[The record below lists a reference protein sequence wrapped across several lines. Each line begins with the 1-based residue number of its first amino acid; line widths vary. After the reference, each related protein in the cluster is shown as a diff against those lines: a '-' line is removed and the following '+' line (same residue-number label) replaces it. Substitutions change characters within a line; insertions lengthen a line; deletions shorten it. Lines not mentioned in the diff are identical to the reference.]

1 MGFIKNIFDSDSQ
14 NEVIKDEESEFYEVD
29 TKEYESLANNGSK
42 MILLEPRA
50 FSESQQIADHLK
62 KRNTVVIN
70 LRRVTSDQAKRI
82 IDFVSGAV
90 YALKGHIEKIG
101 SGIFLCTPNNVNIQ
115 GKITNDKESKEVYNN
130 DDIDIES
137 WQKTIVFNKIMC

>member
-1 MGFIKNIFDSDSQ
+1 MGFIKSIFDGDGQAEVVRDDESQ
-14 NEVIKDEESEFYEVD
+14 FYESD
-29 TKEYESLANNGSK
+29 TKDVEAVADNSGAK

-115 GKITNDKESKEVYNN
+115 GKITSDKEMKEVYNN
-130 DDIDIES
+130 DDIDLDL
-137 WQKTIVFNKIMC
+137 M

>member
-1 MGFIKNIFDSDSQ
+1 MGFIKNIFDGEGQTEVFRDDESQ
-14 NEVIKDEESEFYEVD
+14 FYEVD
-29 TKEYESLANNGSK
+29 TKDLEAMSDKAGGAK

-115 GKITNDKESKEVYNN
+115 GKITSDKDNKEVYNN
-130 DDIDIES
+130 DDIDIDA
-137 WQKTIVFNKIMC
+137 W

>member
-1 MGFIKNIFDSDSQ
+1 MGFIKNIFDGEAPTEVPRETAPTGFSD
-14 NEVIKDEESEFYEVD
+14 VD
-29 TKEYESLANNGSK
+29 TRDFENVNTDSGAK

-115 GKITNDKESKEVYNN
+115 GKITSDKESQEVYNN
-130 DDIDIES
+130 DDIDID
-137 WQKTIVFNKIMC
+137 II

>member
-1 MGFIKNIFDSDSQ
+1 MGFIKSIFDGDSQ
-14 NEVIKDEESEFYEVD
+14 TETEVITDGENEFYEEGEKVAAIPQ
-29 TKEYESLANNGSK
+29 EPSGPK

-62 KRNTVVIN
+62 KKNTVVIN

-90 YALKGHIEKIG
+90 YALKGHIEKVG

-115 GKITNDKESKEVYNN
+115 GKITSDKETKQEVYNN
-130 DDIDIES
+130 DDIEIDL
-137 WQKTIVFNKIMC
+137 M

>member
-1 MGFIKNIFDSDSQ
+1 MGFIKNIFDNNDGQTEVFKDDESQ
-14 NEVIKDEESEFYEVD
+14 FYEVD
-29 TKEYESLANNGSK
+29 TKDLESNLEKNNGAK

-115 GKITNDKESKEVYNN
+115 GKITSDKESKEVYNN
-130 DDIDIES
+130 DDIDIDC
-137 WQKTIVFNKIMC
+137 W

>member
-1 MGFIKNIFDSDSQ
+1 MGFMKKIFDGDEQKDIFNDDESQ
-14 NEVIKDEESEFYEVD
+14 FYEVD
-29 TKEYESLANNGSK
+29 AKDLEEMSDKNGGAK

-115 GKITNDKESKEVYNN
+115 GKITSEKEVKEVYNN
-130 DDIDIES
+130 DDIDID
-137 WQKTIVFNKIMC
+137 W

>member
-1 MGFIKNIFDSDSQ
+1 MSFIKEMFKEKEDLDTPVYDSD
-14 NEVIKDEESEFYEVD
+14 ETRDIEELMEQG
-29 TKEYESLANNGSK
+29 GSK

-62 KRNTVVIN
+62 KGNTVVIN

-115 GKITNDKESKEVYNN
+115 GKITNDKEANEVYNN
-130 DDIDIES
+130 DDIDID
-137 WQKTIVFNKIMC
+137 W

>member
-1 MGFIKNIFDSDSQ
+1 MGFIKSIFDGDSQ
-14 NEVIKDEESEFYEVD
+14 TEVVKEDENQFYEGEVAEKQTIVD
-29 TKEYESLANNGSK
+29 TGTKT
-42 MILLEPRA
+42 ILLEPRA

-62 KRNTVVIN
+62 KGNTVVIN

-101 SGIFLCTPNNVNIQ
+101 SGIFLCAPSNVNIQ
-115 GKITNDKESKEVYNN
+115 GKITSDKESKEVYNN
-130 DDIDIES
+130 DDIEADL
-137 WQKTIVFNKIMC
+137 M

>member
-1 MGFIKNIFDSDSQ
+1 MGFIKNIFDGEGQTEVFRDDESQ
-14 NEVIKDEESEFYEVD
+14 FYEVD
-29 TKEYESLANNGSK
+29 TKDLEAMSDKNGGAK

-50 FSESQQIADHLK
+50 FSESQQIADNLK

-115 GKITNDKESKEVYNN
+115 GKITSDKDNKEVYNN
-130 DDIDIES
+130 DDIDIDA
-137 WQKTIVFNKIMC
+137 W

>member
-1 MGFIKNIFDSDSQ
+1 MSFIAEMF
-14 NEVIKDEESEFYEVD
+14 KD
-29 TKEYESLANNGSK
+29 KEDGGETPTYESSETIEDLMEQNGSK

-62 KRNTVVIN
+62 KGNTVVIN

-115 GKITNDKESKEVYNN
+115 GKITSDKEANEVYNN
-130 DDIDIES
+130 DDIDID
-137 WQKTIVFNKIMC
+137 W

>member
-1 MGFIKNIFDSDSQ
+1 MGFIKSIFDGDSQ
-14 NEVIKDEESEFYEVD
+14 TEVITDGENEVYESEERTMVIPQ
-29 TKEYESLANNGSK
+29 EPSGPK

-62 KRNTVVIN
+62 KKNTVVIN

-90 YALKGHIEKIG
+90 YALKGHIEKVG
-101 SGIFLCTPNNVNIQ
+101 SGIFLCTPDNVNIQ
-115 GKITNDKESKEVYNN
+115 GKITSDKESKQEVYNN
-130 DDIDIES
+130 DDIEIDL
-137 WQKTIVFNKIMC
+137 M

>member
-1 MGFIKNIFDSDSQ
+1 MGFIKSIFDGDSQ
-14 NEVIKDEESEFYEVD
+14 TEVVKEEENQFYEGEVKETVVD
-29 TKEYESLANNGSK
+29 TGTKT
-42 MILLEPRA
+42 ILLEPRA

-62 KRNTVVIN
+62 KGNTVVIN

-101 SGIFLCTPNNVNIQ
+101 SGIFLCAPSNVNIQ
-115 GKITNDKESKEVYNN
+115 GKITSDKESKEVYNN
-130 DDIDIES
+130 DDIEADL
-137 WQKTIVFNKIMC
+137 M

>member
-1 MGFIKNIFDSDSQ
+1 MGFIKNIFDGDSQ
-14 NEVIKDEESEFYEVD
+14 PEIIRDDESQFYEVD
-29 TKEYESLANNGSK
+29 TKELEAMSDKSSGAK

-115 GKITNDKESKEVYNN
+115 GKITSDKESKEVYNN

-137 WQKTIVFNKIMC
+137 W

>member
-1 MGFIKNIFDSDSQ
+1 MGFMKKIF
-14 NEVIKDEESEFYEVD
+14 EGDEEKDIFNDDESQFYEVD
-29 TKEYESLANNGSK
+29 TKELEEMADKNGGAK

-82 IDFVSGAV
+82 IDFVSGSI
-90 YALKGHIEKIG
+90 YALKG
-101 SGIFLCTPNNVNIQ
+101 N
-115 GKITNDKESKEVYNN
+115 
-130 DDIDIES
+130 
-137 WQKTIVFNKIMC
+137 

>member
-1 MGFIKNIFDSDSQ
+1 MGFIKSIFDGDSQ
-14 NEVIKDEESEFYEVD
+14 TEVVKEEENQFYESETKERETIVD
-29 TKEYESLANNGSK
+29 TGTKT
-42 MILLEPRA
+42 ILLEPRA

-62 KRNTVVIN
+62 KGNTVVIN

-101 SGIFLCTPNNVNIQ
+101 SGIFLCAPSNVNIQ
-115 GKITNDKESKEVYNN
+115 GKITSDKESKEVYNN
-130 DDIDIES
+130 DDIEADL
-137 WQKTIVFNKIMC
+137 M

>member
-1 MGFIKNIFDSDSQ
+1 MGFIKSIFDGDSQ
-14 NEVIKDEESEFYEVD
+14 TEVVKEEEDQFYEGEVKETVVD
-29 TKEYESLANNGSK
+29 TGTKT
-42 MILLEPRA
+42 ILLEPRA

-62 KRNTVVIN
+62 KGNTVVIN

-101 SGIFLCTPNNVNIQ
+101 SGIFLCAPSNVNIQ
-115 GKITNDKESKEVYNN
+115 GKITSDKESKEVYNN
-130 DDIDIES
+130 DDIEADL
-137 WQKTIVFNKIMC
+137 M

>member
-1 MGFIKNIFDSDSQ
+1 MGIFNNVFGGEGQ
-14 NEVIKDEESEFYEVD
+14 TEIVKDDENSFYEVD
-29 TKEYESLANNGSK
+29 TNELESATTSNGSK

-115 GKITNDKESKEVYNN
+115 GKITNEKDTKEVYNN

-137 WQKTIVFNKIMC
+137 W

>member
-1 MGFIKNIFDSDSQ
+1 MGFIKSIFDGDSQ
-14 NEVIKDEESEFYEVD
+14 TEVVKEDENQFYEGEVGEKQTIVD
-29 TKEYESLANNGSK
+29 TGTKT
-42 MILLEPRA
+42 ILLEPRA

-62 KRNTVVIN
+62 KGNTVVIN

-101 SGIFLCTPNNVNIQ
+101 SGIFLCAPSNVNIQ
-115 GKITNDKESKEVYNN
+115 GKITSDKESKEVYNN
-130 DDIDIES
+130 DDIEADL
-137 WQKTIVFNKIMC
+137 M

>member
-1 MGFIKNIFDSDSQ
+1 MGFIKNIFDGDSQ
-14 NEVIKDEESEFYEVD
+14 TEEPRETEVKNFSDVD
-29 TKEYESLANNGSK
+29 TRDFENNNIDSGAK

-115 GKITNDKESKEVYNN
+115 GKITSDKESQEVYNN
-130 DDIDIES
+130 DDIDID
-137 WQKTIVFNKIMC
+137 II

>member
-1 MGFIKNIFDSDSQ
+1 MGFIKSIFDGDSQ
-14 NEVIKDEESEFYEVD
+14 TEVVKEEENQFYEGEVRERETIVD
-29 TKEYESLANNGSK
+29 TGTKT
-42 MILLEPRA
+42 ILLEPRA

-62 KRNTVVIN
+62 KGNTVVIN

-101 SGIFLCTPNNVNIQ
+101 SGIFLCAPSNVNIQ
-115 GKITNDKESKEVYNN
+115 GKITSDKESKEVYNN
-130 DDIDIES
+130 DDIEADL
-137 WQKTIVFNKIMC
+137 M

>member
-1 MGFIKNIFDSDSQ
+1 MSFIKEMFKEPETPTYDGD
-14 NEVIKDEESEFYEVD
+14 ETGDIKELMEQS
-29 TKEYESLANNGSK
+29 GSK

-62 KRNTVVIN
+62 KGNTVVIN

-115 GKITNDKESKEVYNN
+115 GKITSDKEANEVYNN
-130 DDIDIES
+130 DDIDID
-137 WQKTIVFNKIMC
+137 W